1 MINLRKTLVATLAA
15 VTLIG
20 AAAAT
25 PASAKPFPKPYW
37 GWGLGAAALGTGL
50 AIAAA
55 SHYDD
60 DCYIARRAV
69 VDFTAISSA
78 IGTCASATDALE
90 FRRCRRGLSL
100 RQRQIWTHSLDTS
113 AGLRAKA
120 RRPFDFLR
128 PALCLDHECRQTE
141 DPRCERRADRR
152 RAGAG
157 RDRSSL

>member
-15 VTLIG
+15 VALVG

-37 GWGLGAAALGTGL
+37 GWGLGAVAALGTGL

-69 VDFTAISSA
+69 VDSYGNF
-78 IGTCASATDALE
+78 IGYQHVRVCD
-90 FRRCRRGLSL
+90 
-100 RQRQIWTHSLDTS
+100 
-113 AGLRAKA
+113 
-120 RRPFDFLR
+120 
-128 PALCLDHECRQTE
+128 
-141 DPRCERRADRR
+141 
-152 RAGAG
+152 
-157 RDRSSL
+157 